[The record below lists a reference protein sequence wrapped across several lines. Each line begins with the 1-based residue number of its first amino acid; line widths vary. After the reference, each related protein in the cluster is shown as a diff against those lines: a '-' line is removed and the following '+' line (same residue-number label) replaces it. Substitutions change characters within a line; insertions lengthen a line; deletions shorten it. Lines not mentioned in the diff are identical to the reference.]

1 MLTRAILLTAS
12 HILVR
17 YDSWLVGK
25 HPTYADLALFLK
37 IEAKVEI
44 PLKLGVKMLGTA
56 LPFPKVSTLQE
67 EIRNHPNVISYLNS
81 GRRMPRIQKRQN
93 ENGIGHD
100 YHYVDPPPALG
111 HTGGEL

>member
-67 EIRNHPNVISYLNS
+67 EIRNHPNVISYLTS